1 MHAQK
6 LLIFGVFFA
15 ATILHLS
22 QHELRRFPA
31 YCSCIIVYQQGI
43 MYDLTIFDSSFGS
56 LFQGIYTI
64 YCSVHSSAHSACWS
78 LRVLLVLQHVT
89 DLDDFHNSC
98 SDS

>member
-56 LFQGIYTI
+56 LFQAFTQFIAQYTHLLI
-64 YCSVHSSAHSACWS
+64 QHAGLYMFCS
-78 LRVLLVLQHVT
+78 
-89 DLDDFHNSC
+89 SC
-98 SDS
+98 NM